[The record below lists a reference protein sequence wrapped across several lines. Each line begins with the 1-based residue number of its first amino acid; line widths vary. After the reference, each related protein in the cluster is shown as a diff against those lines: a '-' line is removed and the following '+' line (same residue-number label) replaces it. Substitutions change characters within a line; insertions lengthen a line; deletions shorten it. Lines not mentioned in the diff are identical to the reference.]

1 MRAFQ
6 MILTNFITFL
16 VPKILRNLVFM
27 QFPYLQIIGEI
38 SKIEKSTRSD
48 LTFTVDALLERINIL
63 VWDISCI
70 RHRMLL
76 LTEKYIFDGNEA
88 ASRCSIMQDFIVVV
102 LDIMVY
108 INYTVALTFTRNVL
122 RS

>member
-16 VPKILRNLVFM
+16 VPNILRNLVFM

-48 LTFTVDALLERINIL
+48 LTFTLDARLERINIL
-63 VWDISCI
+63 V
-70 RHRMLL
+70 
-76 LTEKYIFDGNEA
+76 
-88 ASRCSIMQDFIVVV
+88 
-102 LDIMVY
+102 
-108 INYTVALTFTRNVL
+108 
-122 RS
+122 